1 MIEINVI
8 SVGNVKE
15 KYLQDLIADYK
26 KRISKYA
33 LISLTLLLWQNTFN
47 GNENNENIV
56 KEIEGERILASI
68 KDGFYVV
75 LLDLKGTMLDS
86 VEFSKKIDEI
96 STYYSSKIAFVIGGS
111 FGVSDEVKKRA
122 DYKISFSKMTFPHQL
137 AKGILLEQIYR
148 SFKILKNES
157 YHK

>member
-15 KYLQDLIADYK
+15 KYLQELIADYK

-33 LISLTLLLWQNTFN
+33 KIELIQLKDESNKI
-47 GNENNENIV
+47 NENVV
-56 KEIEGERILASI
+56 KELEGERILSSI

-75 LLDLKGTMLDS
+75 LLELKGQMLDS
-86 VEFSKKIDEI
+86 VSLSKKIDEI
-96 STYYSSKIAFVIGGS
+96 ATYYSSKIAFVIGGS
-111 FGVSDEVKKRA
+111 FGVSEEVKKRA
-122 DYKISFSKMTFPHQL
+122 NYMLSFSKMTFPHQL
-137 AKGILLEQIYR
+137 AKGMLLEQIYR
-148 SFKILKNES
+148 SFKILNNET

>member
-8 SVGNVKE
+8 SVGSIKE
-15 KYLQDLIADYK
+15 NYMKELIADYK

-33 LISLTLLLWQNTFN
+33 QIELIELKDESNKV
-47 GNENNENIV
+47 NENVV
-56 KEIEGERILASI
+56 KEIEGERILSSI
-68 KDGFYVV
+68 KEGFYVI
-75 LLDLKGTMLDS
+75 LLDIKGDMLDS
-86 VEFSKKIDEI
+86 VSLSKKIDEI

-111 FGVSDEVKKRA
+111 YGVSESVKKRA
-122 DYKISFSKMTFPHQL
+122 NYMLSFSKMTFPHQF

-148 SFKILKNES
+148 SFKILSNET

>member
-1 MIEINVI
+1 MIEIMVI
-8 SVGNVKE
+8 GVGKIKE

-33 LISLTLLLWQNTFN
+33 EIEILELKDESNKID
-47 GNENNENIV
+47 ENVV
-56 KEIEGERILASI
+56 KELEGQRIISAI

-75 LLDLKGTMLDS
+75 LLDLKGESLDS
-86 VEFSKKIDEI
+86 VNLSKKIDEI

-111 FGVSDEVKKRA
+111 YGVSDAVKKRA
-122 DYKISFSKMTFPHQL
+122 NYKLCFSKMTFPHQL
-137 AKGILLEQIYR
+137 IRGMLLEQIYR
-148 SFKILKNES
+148 SFKILNNET

>member
-15 KYLQDLIADYK
+15 KYLQEMILDYK

-33 LISLTLLLWQNTFN
+33 QIDLIELKDESNKI
-47 GNENNENIV
+47 NENVV
-56 KEIEGERILASI
+56 KELEGERIISNI

-75 LLDLKGTMLDS
+75 LLDLAGAMLDS
-86 VEFSKKIDEI
+86 VSLSKKIDEI
-96 STYYSSKIAFVIGGS
+96 STYHSSKIAFIIGGS
-111 FGVSDEVKKRA
+111 YGVSEAVKKRA
-122 DYKISFSKMTFPHQL
+122 NYKLSFSKMTFPHQL
-137 AKGILLEQIYR
+137 MKGILLEQIYR
-148 SFKILKNES
+148 SFKILNNET

>member
-33 LISLTLLLWQNTFN
+33 KIELIELKDESNKI
-47 GNENNENIV
+47 NENVV
-56 KEIEGERILASI
+56 KETEGERILSSI
-68 KDGFYVV
+68 KEGFYVI
-75 LLDLKGTMLDS
+75 LLDLKGQMLDS
-86 VEFSKKIDEI
+86 ISLSKKLDEI
-96 STYYSSKIAFVIGGS
+96 STYHSSKIAFIIGGS
-111 FGVSDEVKKRA
+111 FGVSEDVKKRA
-122 DYKISFSKMTFPHQL
+122 NYMLSFSKMTFPHQL
-137 AKGILLEQIYR
+137 AKGMLLEQIYR
-148 SFKILKNES
+148 SFKILNNET